1 MNNSEIIMYEPEA
14 LIMYEPDLQ
23 AAAQTFI
30 RDLAHL
36 AQILHRHRRGIWHT
50 DYEEAE

>member
-1 MNNSEIIMYEPEA
+1 MKNSEIIMYEPEA
-14 LIMYEPDLQ
+14 LIMYGPDLQ

-30 RDLAHL
+30 RDLAQ
-36 AQILHRHRRGIWHT
+36 ALHRHRRGIWHT